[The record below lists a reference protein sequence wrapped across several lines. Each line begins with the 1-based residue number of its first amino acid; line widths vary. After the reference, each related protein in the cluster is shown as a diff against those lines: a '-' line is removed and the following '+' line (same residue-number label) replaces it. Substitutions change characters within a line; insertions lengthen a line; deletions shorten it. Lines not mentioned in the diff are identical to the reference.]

1 MAGRLKNIAV
11 LCTAI
16 DSEAQMRMIKG
27 IERFGQEHG
36 CNIAVFTWFTGFYE
50 KEKHNLGEV
59 NIVNLPDLN
68 LFDGVILTANVLHI
82 EFNRKLIFDLLK
94 TVKVPVVSIGA
105 RVEGCYYVGADT
117 YKTMRALVE
126 HFVVDHGM
134 RRLHFVTG
142 AAGNQDS
149 EDRFRAY
156 KDVLEEYGI
165 PLEEERVTQGDFYIG
180 GGEKAAKQIL
190 NSSLPFPEA
199 VICANDMMALTLCN
213 SLQQKGYSIPMDVAV
228 SGYDQTLEGQQSIPM
243 LTTAKICTD
252 KQGEAACKLLLA
264 LSRGEEV
271 PAEQLIADEL
281 VLGESCGCEQLDIHK
296 RYQAQRRTIGKEA
309 FQRNAIFYMHKM
321 EKDIMEGDEFQ
332 DWINAL
338 KNFVIN
344 IDPPE
349 FFYCVNEGFAQKTFE
364 TGIAGQENMTRQERR
379 EYSEM
384 IDVKVAYRNGQFFTK
399 GLFPSR
405 YALDELF
412 NETEGGKLYIFNPVH
427 YKDRNYGYFVF
438 VNSRFPIDN
447 NMYVTWLLNMGHAIE
462 NIRKQKLLH
471 HAVEEMDEMYVRDS
485 LTGVYNRFG
494 MERVIDELLKKCGG
508 HDKKLFLAFADA
520 DGLKKINDKFG
531 HEKGDLIIRNMA
543 RCLKEARRDYAVVRY
558 GGDEFLVMGL
568 AEDSNTPE
576 VYWQQV
582 EQLRQE
588 YNQQEQE
595 SGCVLDFSY
604 GYELVDLEPDT
615 NVLDYVRLAD
625 QSMYENKKRKKQCRG
640 DK

>member
-27 IERFGQEHG
+27 IERFGRKHG

-50 KEKHNLGEV
+50 REKHNLGEV

-68 LFDGVILTANVLHI
+68 LFDGVILAANVLHI
-82 EFNRKLIFDLLK
+82 EFNRNLILDLLK
-94 TVKVPVVSIGA
+94 TVKVPVVSVGA
-105 RVEGCYYVGADT
+105 KVEGCYYVGADT
-117 YKTMRALVE
+117 YRTMRELVE
-126 HFVVDHGM
+126 HFVVYHGM

-142 AAGNQDS
+142 TPGNQDS

-156 KDVLEEYGI
+156 KDVLAEQGI
-165 PLEEERVTQGDFYIG
+165 PLEEERITQGDFYIA
-180 GGEKAAKQIL
+180 GGERAAQQIL
-190 NSSLPFPEA
+190 HSNLPFPEA

-213 SLQQKGYSIPMDVAV
+213 SLQAKGYSIPMDVAV

-271 PAEQLIADEL
+271 PGEVLIADEL

-309 FQRNAIFYMHKM
+309 FQRNATFYMLMM
-321 EKDIMEGDEFQ
+321 EKDIMEGDEYQ
-332 DWINAL
+332 DWLNAL
-338 KNFVIN
+338 KNFVVN

-349 FFYCVNEGFAQKTFE
+349 FYYCVNESFVPKTFE
-364 TGIAGQENMTRQERR
+364 MGIAGQENMSRQERQ
-379 EYSEM
+379 EYSEKM
-384 IDVKVAYRNGQFFTK
+384 DVKVAYRNGQFFTK
-399 GLFPSR
+399 GMFPSR
-405 YALDELF
+405 YAMDELF
-412 NETEGGKLYIFNPVH
+412 NETEGGKLYIFSPLH

-438 VNSRFPIDN
+438 VNSRFPMEN

-471 HAVEEMDEMYVRDS
+471 HAMEEMDEMYIRDS
-485 LTGVYNRFG
+485 LTGMYNRFG
-494 MERVIDELLKKCGG
+494 MERLLEELLKKG
-508 HDKKLFLAFADA
+508 DQQNKKLFLAFADA
-520 DGLKKINDKFG
+520 DGLKGINDKFG
-531 HEKGDLIIRNMA
+531 HEKGDLMIRNMA
-543 RCLKEARRDYAVVRY
+543 CCLKGAGKNYSVVRY
-558 GGDEFLVMGL
+558 GGDEFLVIGL
-568 AEDSNTPE
+568 AEDAAE
-576 VYWQQV
+576 LKEYWKRV

-588 YNQQEQE
+588 LNHDQEP
-595 SGCVLDFSY
+595 GCVLDFSY
-604 GYELVDLEPDT
+604 GYELVDLTPDT

-625 QSMYENKKRKKQCRG
+625 LSMYENKKKKKQHRG
-640 DK
+640 EE